1 MSLFEEMSILVS
13 GHEGEHQLKHELSHV
28 LSKIEDEDQ
37 YQRIVECVGYLMDT
51 FQVIKILVMERQKK
65 KPDILPDSAQQLIN
79 EHIRR
84 TRILD

>member
-1 MSLFEEMSILVS
+1 MSLFEEMINLIS
-13 GHEGEHQLKHELSHV
+13 GHEGEYQVKNELSHV

-51 FQVIKILVMERQKK
+51 FHGIKSLVMERQKK

-84 TRILD
+84 TRLLS